1 MRKQLQ
7 QLLKELKTITQED
20 IDNNLN
26 TFLSRDS
33 MINTIQK
40 RIEMILNSDEERKV
54 RFDKTKKEQLNTS
67 LSITKQKH
75 LTMNKNEEIIINLP
89 NGSVLNVS
97 NVTLNR
103 DKSGEFSLDRVNLDH
118 FDCESWNQVKLDSF
132 SWHSEGEKTWTNCRS
147 EFAEDNKLGGRNIT
161 TLNHNTINKG

>member
-1 MRKQLQ
+1 MRKQLK
-7 QLLKELKTITQED
+7 QLLKELKTIKQED
-20 IDNNLN
+20 IENNLD
-26 TFLSRDS
+26 TFVSRDS
-33 MINTIQK
+33 MLK
-40 RIEMILNSDEERKV
+40 RIEDRIELILE
-54 RFDKTKKEQLNTS
+54 T
-67 LSITKQKH
+67 TKQKH

-103 DKSGEFSLDRVNLDH
+103 NSSGEFSLDRVNLDH
-118 FDCESWNQVKLDSF
+118 FGCESWNQVKLDPF
-132 SWHSEGEKTWTNCRS
+132 SWNAEADAIALKNCRS